1 MKEDIETIREDILAG
16 RFRLWHDLLRDLERT
31 AEPGH
36 TVVRFPNSSTYI
48 FSTGRNTFWMMD
60 PNFNMTGFDEHELEE
75 IAALIAQ
82 KIRFIVITHLHG
94 DHCQA
99 QLVRKLKDSSVRW
112 IISPRFTEYFT
123 ADFGVA
129 PDHLIE
135 LADGAETQI
144 DAIRIRA
151 QRGYHAEPGKLA
163 VVSCSYEI
171 TLPDGVR
178 LFFPADIRD
187 FEAEIPD
194 REQAVDYIFGH
205 VFLGREDAQGDRF
218 SKLDGFCRFMTS
230 RKSANLILTHLY
242 EVSRQPRDLWTRRH
256 AKMAAEAIRKYDP
269 ELKTVIPHFGDMLH
283 LVRDPENFADPF
295 TVWTESER
303 QEFLSQ
309 FGMAVKKDHVQWME
323 RAIAEKIRVVEWNF
337 NPACAADPE
346 VRAEQVGR
354 WRAMG
359 GHTLSLHFPN
369 LPVDPDPAMEAN
381 IGKAIRIALENRMDR
396 ITIHVPNFPAGETKQ
411 RLEGTAERFIALL
424 RPLLDAGIRIGI
436 ENLHM
441 KPKYTPDET
450 RPFGFVPEECLLL
463 VNTLRRKT
471 GSELWGCHLDI
482 GHAYSNYPYS
492 RLNDT
497 ARWLKMCGP
506 LLNGLHIHQF
516 EYAVSEEEPYLE
528 GHSHLTSRTT
538 GHPSLL
544 PVFDAWHRG
553 LFRAP
558 MILEIMRREEAEP
571 FSSIARIRRFDPG
584 SSSL

>member
-1 MKEDIETIREDILAG
+1 MKEDIETIRQAILDT
-16 RFRLWHDLLRDLERT
+16 RFSIWSDFLRDLERT
-31 AEPGH
+31 AEPDH
-36 TVVRFPNSSTYI
+36 TVVRVPNSSTYI
-48 FSTGRNTFWMMD
+48 FSTGRNIFWMMD
-60 PNFNMTGFDEHELEE
+60 PNFNMTGFDEPELDK
-75 IAALIAQ
+75 ITALIAQ

-99 QLVRKLKDSSVRW
+99 QLVRKLKDSPIRW

-123 ADFGVA
+123 TNFGVA
-129 PDHLIE
+129 SDHLIE
-135 LADGAETQI
+135 LADGGETQI
-144 DAIRIRA
+144 EAIRIRA
-151 QRGYHAEPGKLA
+151 QRGYHAEPGKKA
-163 VVSCSYEI
+163 VVSCSYDI
-171 TLPDGVR
+171 TLPDGIR

-187 FEAEIPD
+187 FEAEIPN
-194 REQAVDYIFGH
+194 REQPVDYIFGH
-205 VFLGREDAQGDRF
+205 VFLGREDAQGDQF
-218 SKLDGFCRFMTS
+218 SKLDEFCRFLTS
-230 RKSANLILTHLY
+230 RKSSNLILTHLY
-242 EVSRQPRDLWTRRH
+242 EVSRQPRDLWTRRN
-256 AKMAAEAIRKYDP
+256 AEIAAGAIRKYDP
-269 ELKTVIPHFGDMLH
+269 ELKIVIPHFGDMLH
-283 LVRDPENFADPF
+283 LVRDTEKYADPF
-295 TVWTESER
+295 AVWTEPER

-337 NPACAADPE
+337 NPACAADPAA
-346 VRAEQVGR
+346 RTEQVAR

-369 LPVDPDPAMEAN
+369 LPVDPDPAGEAN
-381 IGKAIRIALENRMDR
+381 IAIAIEASLKNRMDR
-396 ITIHVPNFPAGETKQ
+396 ITIHVPNFPVGETER
-411 RLEGTAERFIALL
+411 RLDGTAERFISLL

-441 KPKYTPDET
+441 KPRYTPDET
-450 RPFGFVPEECLLL
+450 RPFGFIPEECLLL
-463 VNTLRRKT
+463 VNTLRQKT
-471 GSELWGCHLDI
+471 GSDLWGCHLDI
-482 GHAYSNYPYS
+482 GHAYSNLPYS
-492 RLNDT
+492 RVNDT

-528 GHSHLTSRTT
+528 GHSHLTGRTT

-571 FSSIARIRRFDPG
+571 FSSLARIRRLNL
-584 SSSL
+584 SLVT

>member
-99 QLVRKLKDSSVRW
+99 QLVRKLKDSPVRW

-151 QRGYHAEPGKLA
+151 QRGYHAEPGKKA

-242 EVSRQPRDLWTRRH
+242 EVSRQPHDLWTRRH
-256 AKMAAEAIRKYDP
+256 AEMAAEAIRKYDP

-283 LVRDPENFADPF
+283 LVRNPENFADPF
-295 TVWTESER
+295 AVWTESER
-303 QEFLSQ
+303 REFLSQ
-309 FGMAVKKDHVQWME
+309 FGIAVKKDHVQWME

-396 ITIHVPNFPAGETKQ
+396 ITIHVPNFPAGETEQ

-450 RPFGFVPEECLLL
+450 RPFGFIPEECLLL